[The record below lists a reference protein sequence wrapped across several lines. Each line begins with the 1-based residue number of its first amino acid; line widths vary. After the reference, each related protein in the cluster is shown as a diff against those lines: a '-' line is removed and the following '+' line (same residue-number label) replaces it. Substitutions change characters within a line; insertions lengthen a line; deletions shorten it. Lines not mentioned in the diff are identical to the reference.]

1 LRAIVLGL
9 IGLLASLVQVVLMVV
24 RSGMLVILA
33 GILPTTAAFTNTE
46 MGKQW
51 FQKAVGW
58 TIAFILYKP
67 AAAIVYSVAF
77 LLMGNGDG
85 KDVLI
90 RSITGFTLM
99 VVALFALP
107 ALMRFVTPMVG
118 AVASGGGAGAGAA
131 VGAMATGAVS
141 LGRSGSGSGRGN
153 AAPTPPT
160 TQSNQPGAS
169 PKGSGGTPGPKGRGQ
184 PTQGPTGPGGPG
196 GATSSAGA
204 GAGATAGTAGAA
216 TGASKGAAYKEPSYG
231 NWRVPRSAGL
241 GNLGAI
247 GTGIVMAGLLLGIT
261 TFAIWGLFPGLAVL
275 AVAGASAL
283 LLTVKDKHGQSVV
296 DRFGT
301 RMSFRLS
308 KSSGTN
314 LYRSGPLGVTQ
325 WGMYQLPGLAAKS
338 TLYEFTD
345 SYKRPFAL
353 LHVPTTSHFT
363 VIFSTE
369 PDGASLVDPEQV
381 DAWVANW
388 GGWLAGLADEAGLDA
403 AAVTVETAPDS
414 GYRLRNEVLMNI
426 DPNAP
431 DFAKNVLNEV
441 VETYPEGSATVRAW
455 VSLTFNA
462 SLRVGSKK
470 RTPEDVAR
478 DLASRI
484 PGLSA
489 RLQSTGAGIARPM
502 SAQELCEVVRI
513 AYDPPAALIIDEAH
527 AAGSP
532 VSLSWGEVGPTATQA
547 SWDEYRHDSAFSV
560 SWTMTGAPRGSVNSS
575 VLSRLLAPHGDI
587 DRKRISLL
595 YRPMDSA
602 RAAAVVE
609 RDQNNANVRITSGT
623 RPSARALVDARSAV
637 QTAQEEAQGAG
648 LVNFGMV
655 VTATV
660 TDRERLDDAVAA
672 VEQTSGTARVL
683 LRRAYGAQDT
693 AFAASLPLG
702 LVLPKHSM
710 VPSEIK
716 DAL

>member
-1 LRAIVLGL
+1 VAAI
-9 IGLLASLVQVVLMVV
+9 
-24 RSGMLVILA
+24 
-33 GILPTTAAFTNTE
+33 NTE
-46 MGKQW
+46 
-51 FQKAVGW
+51 
-58 TIAFILYKP
+58 
-67 AAAIVYSVAF
+67 
-77 LLMGNGDG
+77 
-85 KDVLI
+85 
-90 RSITGFTLM
+90 
-99 VVALFALP
+99 
-107 ALMRFVTPMVG
+107 
-118 AVASGGGAGAGAA
+118 
-131 VGAMATGAVS
+131 
-141 LGRSGSGSGRGN
+141 
-153 AAPTPPT
+153 
-160 TQSNQPGAS
+160 
-169 PKGSGGTPGPKGRGQ
+169 
-184 PTQGPTGPGGPG
+184 
-196 GATSSAGA
+196 
-204 GAGATAGTAGAA
+204 
-216 TGASKGAAYKEPSYG
+216 YKEPSYG

-247 GTGIVMAGLLLGIT
+247 GTGIVMAGLLLGIIS
-261 TFAIWGLFPGLAVL
+261 FAIWGLFPGLAVL

-296 DRFGT
+296 DCFGT

-308 KSSGTN
+308 TASGTN

-353 LHVPTTSHFT
+353 LHVPATSHFT

-414 GYRLRNEVLMNI
+414 GYRLRNEVMMNI

-431 DFAKNVLNEV
+431 AFAQAILREV
-441 VETYPEGSATVRAW
+441 VDTYPEGSATVRAW

-462 SLRVGSKK
+462 SLRAGSKK

-502 SAQELCEVVRI
+502 SGQELCEVVRI

-532 VSLSWGEVGPTATQA
+532 VSLSWGEVGPSATQA
-547 SWDEYRHDSAFSV
+547 SWDDYRHDSAFSA

-609 RDQNNANVRITSGT
+609 RDQNNANVRITSGN

-660 TDRERLDDAVAA
+660 TDRERLPDAVAA
-672 VEQTSGTARVL
+672 IEQTSGTARVL

>member
-1 LRAIVLGL
+1 V
-9 IGLLASLVQVVLMVV
+9 
-24 RSGMLVILA
+24 
-33 GILPTTAAFTNTE
+33 
-46 MGKQW
+46 
-51 FQKAVGW
+51 
-58 TIAFILYKP
+58 
-67 AAAIVYSVAF
+67 AAIS
-77 LLMGNGDG
+77 
-85 KDVLI
+85 
-90 RSITGFTLM
+90 TE
-99 VVALFALP
+99 
-107 ALMRFVTPMVG
+107 
-118 AVASGGGAGAGAA
+118 
-131 VGAMATGAVS
+131 
-141 LGRSGSGSGRGN
+141 
-153 AAPTPPT
+153 
-160 TQSNQPGAS
+160 
-169 PKGSGGTPGPKGRGQ
+169 
-184 PTQGPTGPGGPG
+184 
-196 GATSSAGA
+196 
-204 GAGATAGTAGAA
+204 
-216 TGASKGAAYKEPSYG
+216 YKEPSYG

-241 GNLGAI
+241 ANLGAI
-247 GTGIVMAGLLLGIT
+247 STVIVFGGLLAGIVS
-261 TFAIWGLFPGLAVL
+261 FAIWGLFVGLGVL
-275 AVAGASAL
+275 AFAAVSAL

-301 RMSFRLS
+301 RLAFKVSRS
-308 KSSGTN
+308 AGTN
-314 LYRSGPLGVTQ
+314 LYRSGPLGVTE

-353 LHVPTTSHFT
+353 LHVPTTSHYT

-388 GGWLAGLADEAGLDA
+388 GGWLAGLADEAGLEA

-426 DPNAP
+426 DPDAP
-431 DFAKNVLNEV
+431 AFAREMLHEV

-455 VSLTFNA
+455 VSLTFNSA
-462 SLRVGSKK
+462 IRAGAKK

-532 VSLSWGEVGPTATQA
+532 VSLTWGEVGPTATQT
-547 SWDEYRHDSAFSV
+547 SWDGYRHDSAFSA

-587 DRKRISLL
+587 DRKRVSLL

-623 RPSARALVDARSAV
+623 RPSARALVDARSAA

-660 TDRERLDDAVAA
+660 TDRERLADAVAA

-683 LRRAYGAQDT
+683 LRRAYGSQDT

>member
-1 LRAIVLGL
+1 MTSRPG
-9 IGLLASLVQVVLMVV
+9 S
-24 RSGMLVILA
+24 
-33 GILPTTAAFTNTE
+33 
-46 MGKQW
+46 
-51 FQKAVGW
+51 
-58 TIAFILYKP
+58 P
-67 AAAIVYSVAF
+67 ACRPDCSP
-77 LLMGNGDG
+77 
-85 KDVLI
+85 
-90 RSITGFTLM
+90 
-99 VVALFALP
+99 P
-107 ALMRFVTPMVG
+107 AP
-118 AVASGGGAGAGAA
+118 
-131 VGAMATGAVS
+131 
-141 LGRSGSGSGRGN
+141 GS
-153 AAPTPPT
+153 P
-160 TQSNQPGAS
+160 
-169 PKGSGGTPGPKGRGQ
+169 
-184 PTQGPTGPGGPG
+184 
-196 GATSSAGA
+196 
-204 GAGATAGTAGAA
+204 
-216 TGASKGAAYKEPSYG
+216 
-231 NWRVPRSAGL
+231 VAGL
-241 GNLGAI
+241 G
-247 GTGIVMAGLLLGIT
+247 
-261 TFAIWGLFPGLAVL
+261 
-275 AVAGASAL
+275 
-283 LLTVKDKHGQSVV
+283 
-296 DRFGT
+296 
-301 RMSFRLS
+301 
-308 KSSGTN
+308 
-314 LYRSGPLGVTQ
+314 
-325 WGMYQLPGLAAKS
+325 
-338 TLYEFTD
+338 
-345 SYKRPFAL
+345 
-353 LHVPTTSHFT
+353 
-363 VIFSTE
+363 
-369 PDGASLVDPEQV
+369 
-381 DAWVANW
+381 
-388 GGWLAGLADEAGLDA
+388 DEAGLDA

-414 GYRLRNEVLMNI
+414 GYRLRNEVTMNI

-441 VETYPEGSATVRAW
+441 VDTYPEGSATVRAW
-455 VSLTFNA
+455 VSLSFNA
-462 SLRVGSKK
+462 SLRAGSKK

-532 VSLSWGEVGPTATQA
+532 VSLTWGEVGPSATQA
-547 SWDEYRHDSAFSV
+547 AWDDYRHDAAFSV

-660 TDRERLDDAVAA
+660 TDKDRLPDAVAA

-702 LVLPKHSM
+702 LVLPKHSLL
-710 VPSEIK
+710 PSEIK

>member
-1 LRAIVLGL
+1 
-9 IGLLASLVQVVLMVV
+9 
-24 RSGMLVILA
+24 
-33 GILPTTAAFTNTE
+33 
-46 MGKQW
+46 
-51 FQKAVGW
+51 
-58 TIAFILYKP
+58 
-67 AAAIVYSVAF
+67 
-77 LLMGNGDG
+77 
-85 KDVLI
+85 
-90 RSITGFTLM
+90 
-99 VVALFALP
+99 
-107 ALMRFVTPMVG
+107 
-118 AVASGGGAGAGAA
+118 
-131 VGAMATGAVS
+131 
-141 LGRSGSGSGRGN
+141 
-153 AAPTPPT
+153 
-160 TQSNQPGAS
+160 
-169 PKGSGGTPGPKGRGQ
+169 
-184 PTQGPTGPGGPG
+184 
-196 GATSSAGA
+196 
-204 GAGATAGTAGAA
+204 
-216 TGASKGAAYKEPSYG
+216 
-231 NWRVPRSAGL
+231 
-241 GNLGAI
+241 
-247 GTGIVMAGLLLGIT
+247 
-261 TFAIWGLFPGLAVL
+261 
-275 AVAGASAL
+275 
-283 LLTVKDKHGQSVV
+283 
-296 DRFGT
+296 
-301 RMSFRLS
+301 
-308 KSSGTN
+308 
-314 LYRSGPLGVTQ
+314 
-325 WGMYQLPGLAAKS
+325 
-338 TLYEFTD
+338 
-345 SYKRPFAL
+345 
-353 LHVPTTSHFT
+353 

-414 GYRLRNEVLMNI
+414 GYRLRNEVEMNI
-426 DPNAP
+426 DPDAP
-431 DFAKNVLNEV
+431 AFAQAILREV
-441 VETYPEGSATVRAW
+441 VQTYPEGSATVRAW

-462 SLRVGSKK
+462 SLRAGSKK

-502 SAQELCEVVRI
+502 SAQELCEVVRV

-547 SWDEYRHDSAFSV
+547 SWDDYRHDSAFSA

-609 RDQNNANVRITSGT
+609 RDQNNANVRITSGN

-660 TDRERLDDAVAA
+660 TDKERLADAVAA
-672 VEQTSGTARVL
+672 IEQTSGTARVL

>member
-1 LRAIVLGL
+1 VAAI
-9 IGLLASLVQVVLMVV
+9 
-24 RSGMLVILA
+24 
-33 GILPTTAAFTNTE
+33 NTE
-46 MGKQW
+46 
-51 FQKAVGW
+51 
-58 TIAFILYKP
+58 
-67 AAAIVYSVAF
+67 
-77 LLMGNGDG
+77 
-85 KDVLI
+85 
-90 RSITGFTLM
+90 
-99 VVALFALP
+99 
-107 ALMRFVTPMVG
+107 
-118 AVASGGGAGAGAA
+118 
-131 VGAMATGAVS
+131 
-141 LGRSGSGSGRGN
+141 
-153 AAPTPPT
+153 
-160 TQSNQPGAS
+160 
-169 PKGSGGTPGPKGRGQ
+169 
-184 PTQGPTGPGGPG
+184 
-196 GATSSAGA
+196 
-204 GAGATAGTAGAA
+204 
-216 TGASKGAAYKEPSYG
+216 YKEPSYG
-231 NWRVPRSAGL
+231 NWRVPRSAVL
-241 GNLGAI
+241 ANLGAI
-247 GTGIVMAGLLLGIT
+247 GTGIVMVGLLVGII

-275 AVAGASAL
+275 AMAGASVL
-283 LLTVKDKHGQSVV
+283 LLTVKDKHGQSIV

-308 KSSGTN
+308 QSSGTN
-314 LYRSGPLGVTQ
+314 LYRSGPLGVTG
-325 WGMYQLPGLAAKS
+325 WGMYQLPGLAARS
-338 TLYEFTD
+338 TLYEFAD

-414 GYRLRNEVLMNI
+414 GYRLRNEVEMNI
-426 DPNAP
+426 DPDAP
-431 DFAKNVLNEV
+431 AFAQAILREV
-441 VETYPEGSATVRAW
+441 VDTYPQGSATVRAW

-462 SLRVGSKK
+462 PLRAGSKK

-502 SAQELCEVVRI
+502 SAQELCEVVRV

-547 SWDEYRHDSAFSV
+547 SWDEYRHDSAFSA

-575 VLSRLLAPHGDI
+575 VLSRLLAPHGDV

-609 RDQNNANVRITSGT
+609 RDLSNSAVRMSSGT
-623 RPSARALVDARSAV
+623 RPSARAVSDVRSFA
-637 QTAQEEAQGAG
+637 QTAYEEAQGAG

-660 TDRERLDDAVAA
+660 TDKERLADAVAA
-672 VEQTSGTARVL
+672 IEQTSGTARVL

-702 LVLPKHSM
+702 LVLPRHSLL
-710 VPSEIK
+710 PTEIK

>member
-1 LRAIVLGL
+1 MAAI
-9 IGLLASLVQVVLMVV
+9 
-24 RSGMLVILA
+24 
-33 GILPTTAAFTNTE
+33 NTE
-46 MGKQW
+46 
-51 FQKAVGW
+51 
-58 TIAFILYKP
+58 
-67 AAAIVYSVAF
+67 
-77 LLMGNGDG
+77 
-85 KDVLI
+85 
-90 RSITGFTLM
+90 
-99 VVALFALP
+99 
-107 ALMRFVTPMVG
+107 
-118 AVASGGGAGAGAA
+118 
-131 VGAMATGAVS
+131 
-141 LGRSGSGSGRGN
+141 
-153 AAPTPPT
+153 
-160 TQSNQPGAS
+160 
-169 PKGSGGTPGPKGRGQ
+169 
-184 PTQGPTGPGGPG
+184 
-196 GATSSAGA
+196 
-204 GAGATAGTAGAA
+204 
-216 TGASKGAAYKEPSYG
+216 YKEPSYG

-241 GNLGAI
+241 ANLGTI
-247 GTGIVMAGLLLGIT
+247 GTAIVMVGLLLGIVS
-261 TFAIWGLFPGLAVL
+261 FAIWGLFVGLGVL
-275 AVAGASAL
+275 AAAGASAL

-296 DRFGT
+296 DRVGT
-301 RMSFRLS
+301 RLAFRLS
-308 KSSGTN
+308 KNSGTN
-314 LYRSGPLGVTQ
+314 LYRSGPLGVTP
-325 WGMYQLPGLAAKS
+325 WGMYQLPGLAAQS

-345 SYKRPFAL
+345 SYNRPFAL
-353 LHVPTTSHFT
+353 LHVPATGHFT

-381 DAWVANW
+381 DSWVANW

-414 GYRLRNEVLMNI
+414 GYRLRNEVDMNI
-426 DPNAP
+426 DENAP
-431 DFAKNVLNEV
+431 EFAKAILREV
-441 VETYPEGSATVRAW
+441 VHTYPEGSATVRAW

-462 SLRVGSKK
+462 CLRAGSKK
-470 RTPEDVAR
+470 REPEDVAR

-502 SAQELCEVVRI
+502 PAQELCEVVRV

-547 SWDEYRHDSAFSV
+547 NWDDYRHDSGFSA

-637 QTAQEEAQGAG
+637 QTASEEARGAG
-648 LVNFGMV
+648 LVNFGMI

-660 TDRERLDDAVAA
+660 TDKERLAGAVAA
-672 VEQTSGTARVL
+672 IEQTSGTARVL

-702 LVLPKHSM
+702 LVLPAHSM
-710 VPSEIK
+710 LPTGIK

>member
-1 LRAIVLGL
+1 MAAI
-9 IGLLASLVQVVLMVV
+9 
-24 RSGMLVILA
+24 
-33 GILPTTAAFTNTE
+33 NTE
-46 MGKQW
+46 
-51 FQKAVGW
+51 
-58 TIAFILYKP
+58 
-67 AAAIVYSVAF
+67 
-77 LLMGNGDG
+77 
-85 KDVLI
+85 
-90 RSITGFTLM
+90 
-99 VVALFALP
+99 
-107 ALMRFVTPMVG
+107 
-118 AVASGGGAGAGAA
+118 
-131 VGAMATGAVS
+131 
-141 LGRSGSGSGRGN
+141 
-153 AAPTPPT
+153 
-160 TQSNQPGAS
+160 
-169 PKGSGGTPGPKGRGQ
+169 
-184 PTQGPTGPGGPG
+184 
-196 GATSSAGA
+196 
-204 GAGATAGTAGAA
+204 
-216 TGASKGAAYKEPSYG
+216 YKERSYG

-241 GNLGAI
+241 ANFSAI
-247 GTGIVMAGLLLGIT
+247 ATGIAVVGLLLTIIS
-261 TFAIWGLFPGLAVL
+261 FMIWGLLAGLVVFFTVEGLA
-275 AVAGASAL
+275 L
-283 LLTVKDKHGQSVV
+283 LISVKDKHGQSAV
-296 DRFGT
+296 DRLAT
-301 RMSFRLS
+301 KMNFRLARS
-308 KSSGTN
+308 YGTN
-314 LYRSGPLGVTQ
+314 LYRSGPLGVTE
-325 WGMYQLPGLAAKS
+325 WGVYQVPGLAAKS

-345 SYKRPFAL
+345 SYKRPFAM

-426 DPNAP
+426 DPDAP
-431 DFAKNVLNEV
+431 QFAKDMLHEV
-441 VETYPEGSATVRAW
+441 VQTYPEGSATVRAW

-462 SLRVGSKK
+462 SLRAGSKN

-532 VSLSWGEVGPTATQA
+532 VSLTWDEVGPTATQA
-547 SWDEYRHDSAFSV
+547 SWDDYRHDSAFSA

-587 DRKRISLL
+587 DRKRVSLL

-602 RAAAVVE
+602 KAATIVE

-623 RPSARALVDARSAV
+623 RPTARALVDARSAV

-660 TDRERLDDAVAA
+660 TDKERLPDAIAA
-672 VEQTSGTARVL
+672 IEQTSGTARVL
-683 LRRAYGAQDT
+683 LRRAYGSQDT

-710 VPSEIK
+710 LPSEIK